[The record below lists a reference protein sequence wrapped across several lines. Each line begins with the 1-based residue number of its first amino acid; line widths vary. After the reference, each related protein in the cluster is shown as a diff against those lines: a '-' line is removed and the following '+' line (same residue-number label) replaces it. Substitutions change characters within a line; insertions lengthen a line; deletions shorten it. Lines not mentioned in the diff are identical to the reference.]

1 MSRSNGTTAEGAQV
15 AESVPRL
22 NWLDPVKAL
31 ALLAILLNHL
41 VEEFGP
47 GPWFTNPEN
56 AWPSLAVR
64 LHTLVPPGTTILTQT
79 VRAAG
84 WLGDAAP
91 GVFILAS
98 GVGLTL
104 SALIDPVSTLDA
116 RTFYRRR
123 LLRLFPLY
131 IAMHFVVLA
140 GALFVPGNIDS
151 FAGLR
156 TMLSLTGVRALPGTF
171 FHISPSWWFV
181 WLILQLYVVYPYLF
195 RALRKLG
202 PARFFA
208 AALVVTLAARG
219 IGLELPRGRYAWLTG
234 LFFASRLAE
243 FAVGMVLAQMIVI
256 APLARGPH
264 RQRRRPSRSSRCRS
278 SATCSGSAA
287 SFTLAGALVSNLLVT
302 VGMTG
307 LFYAIWQWVL
317 RPEPRLASSAQ
328 WLGRRSYAVFLLHQP
343 PLQWTAAW
351 FGGVRSIHLAAAVGV
366 LGLSMP
372 AAAALEDATNRARK
386 WRPSHIA
393 PNARRALALVLSL
406 AIAVLAVAVIGT
418 HEPTE
423 NVARAGAWLCAFAL
437 FALGID
443 YSASRTAM
451 RAPERFVALTAMI
464 GGALSLWIAPGT
476 SGGFALGLG
485 AAGAGTLML
494 LETRRLVLPLRA
506 FAALVFLGASAAVGE
521 IALRRIAPLETAVWG
536 ELPALQTDS
545 SRAFALIPNRT
556 TRLRYNDYDYTV
568 TTNSLGLTSPEI
580 ADARPTPNT
589 LRVFVTGDAFT
600 MPEGVNYDRS
610 YPSLLGAKLSA
621 CLAPRP
627 VQVID
632 GGVTGY
638 GPNEERAE
646 LQQLAPRYRPDV
658 IVEQFYI
665 NELSDITIA
674 PAEFRSSIGLDLA
687 SRGAVR
693 RLRDRSQIKTR
704 IGRMARVAK
713 ESLTGHPGAWRYDL
727 AQLDYYRAGDN
738 PLYDART
745 LRLIAT
751 ALAGMKQI
759 ADSSGS
765 HLLIAFVPGA
775 VAVSGPARM
784 PHFPRGE
791 NLRDASAYDLTR
803 PYRALKQIADSLGI
817 KTIDLTASLRAAGRA
832 CVLPG
837 LVALDAERA
846 QSGGRGDRPHARYA
860 RLPGSAL
867 LVSPFAAL
875 EHTVIALAIAS
886 LAALAFERAGAPR
899 ALSALA
905 VVARIDQRARAVGAA
920 W

>member
-1 MSRSNGTTAEGAQV
+1 MTRASGELAGTRAAASPPAHLVEGARDGYGSHGSRSETSPIRVE
-15 AESVPRL
+15 
-22 NWLDPVKAL
+22 WLDPVKAL

-64 LHTLVPPGTTILTQT
+64 LHTMVPPGTTLFLRS

-104 SALIDPVSTLDA
+104 SALSDPARTLDA

-140 GALFVPGNIDS
+140 GALFVPGNIES

-156 TMLSLTGVRALPGTF
+156 TMLSLTGMRALPGTF

-181 WLILQLYVVYPYLF
+181 WLILQLYIVYPYLF

-208 AALVVTLAARG
+208 AALVVTIAARA

-243 FAVGMVLAQMIVI
+243 FAVGMVLAQMIVSRR
-256 APLARGPH
+256 ASAAATPSTRASAASLPSTLAIFAMSLLCYVLGLL
-264 RQRRRPSRSSRCRS
+264 
-278 SATCSGSAA
+278 A
-287 SFTLAGALVSNLLVT
+287 SFTLPGALVSNLLVT

-307 LFYAIWQWVL
+307 IFWAVWQTVL

-351 FGGVRSIHLAAAVGV
+351 FANARGAHLAAAIGA
-366 LGLSMP
+366 LGLSVP
-372 AAAALEDATNRARK
+372 VAARLEDACNRAAK
-386 WRPSHIA
+386 WRPATIA
-393 PNARRALALVLSL
+393 PGVRRALALVLSIAIAAL
-406 AIAVLAVAVIGT
+406 AITVIGT

-423 NVARAGAWLCAFAL
+423 TIARAGAWLCAFAL
-437 FALGID
+437 FALGIL
-443 YSASRTAM
+443 YWTT
-451 RAPERFVALTAMI
+451 RAEMPALERFVALTALL
-464 GGALSLWIAPGT
+464 GGALSLWVAPGT
-476 SGGFALGLG
+476 SGGFALGMG
-485 AAGAGTLML
+485 AVCAGILIL
-494 LETRRLVLPLRA
+494 LQTQRLALPLRVL
-506 FAALVFLGASAAVGE
+506 AALVFLAASAVTGE
-521 IALRRIAPLETAVWG
+521 LALRRLAPLETAVWG

-545 SRAFALIPNRT
+545 ARAFALIPNRT
-556 TRLRYNDYDYTV
+556 TRLRYNDYDYTLK
-568 TTNSLGLTSPEI
+568 TNSLGLTSPEI
-580 ADARPTPNT
+580 ASARPTPNT
-589 LRVFVTGDAFT
+589 FRIFVTGDAFS

-610 YPSLLGAKLSA
+610 YPALLSAKLNS

-665 NELSDITIA
+665 NELSDVTIA
-674 PAEFRSSIGLDLA
+674 PAEFRRSIGLDLA
-687 SRGAVR
+687 SRSAVR

-704 IGRMARVAK
+704 IGRMARAAK
-713 ESLTGHPGAWRYDL
+713 ETLTGHPGAWRYEL

-745 LRLIAT
+745 LRLIAG
-751 ALAGMKQI
+751 ALAGMKHV
-759 ADSSGS
+759 ADSSGAR
-765 HLLIAFVPGA
+765 LLVAFVPGA
-775 VAVSGPARM
+775 VAVSDPARL

-791 NLRDASAYDLTR
+791 NVRDPHAYDLSR
-803 PYRALKQIADSLGI
+803 PYRALKQIADSLEI
-817 KTIDLTASLRAAGRA
+817 KTIDLTSDLRTAGAGPAYYPASWHWTPSGHEAAAGAIGRT
-832 CVLPG
+832 
-837 LVALDAERA
+837 LDTL
-846 QSGGRGDRPHARYA
+846 GF
-860 RLPGSAL
+860 L
-867 LVSPFAAL
+867 
-875 EHTVIALAIAS
+875 
-886 LAALAFERAGAPR
+886 GAHC
-899 ALSALA
+899 S
-905 VVARIDQRARAVGAA
+905 
-920 W
+920 

>member
-1 MSRSNGTTAEGAQV
+1 MIRATGELDGTRAAASPPAHPLPSSRDSQEGARTEGAHLASATQ
-15 AESVPRL
+15 RIT
-22 NWLDPVKAL
+22 WLDPVKAL

-56 AWPSLAVR
+56 AWPTLAVR
-64 LHTLVPPGTTILTQT
+64 LHTIVPPGTTLLLRG

-104 SALIDPVSTLDA
+104 SALSDPASTLDA
-116 RTFYRRR
+116 RSFYRRR

-140 GALFVPGNIDS
+140 GALFVPGNLDS

-156 TMLSLTGVRALPGTF
+156 TMLSLSGVRALPGTF

-181 WLILQLYVVYPYLF
+181 GLILQLYVVYPYLF

-208 AALVVTLAARG
+208 LALVVTLAARA

-243 FAVGMVLAQMIVI
+243 FAVGMVLAQVIVSRRARAM
-256 APLARGPH
+256 APPAPSTLAIFAMSLLCYVVGL
-264 RQRRRPSRSSRCRS
+264 
-278 SATCSGSAA
+278 AA
-287 SFTLAGALVSNLLVT
+287 SFTLPGALVSNLLVT

-307 LFYAIWQWVL
+307 IFWAVWQTML
-317 RPEPRLASSAQ
+317 RPEPHLASSAQ

-351 FGGVRSIHLAAAVGV
+351 FGSARGLHLAAALGA
-366 LGLSMP
+366 LGLSVP
-372 AAAALEDATNRARK
+372 AAAGIEDASNRAMR
-386 WRPSHIA
+386 WRPSSIA
-393 PNARRALALVLSL
+393 QGTRRALAFVLSIVIATL
-406 AIAVLAVAVIGT
+406 AITVIGA
-418 HEPTE
+418 HEPSETL
-423 NVARAGAWLCAFAL
+423 ARAGAWLCAFAL
-437 FALGID
+437 FALGLD
-443 YSASRTAM
+443 YWCTRAEMQSA
-451 RAPERFVALTAMI
+451 ERFVALTALL
-464 GGALSLWIAPGT
+464 GGALSLWVGPGT

-485 AAGAGTLML
+485 AAGAGALML
-494 LETRRLVLPLRA
+494 FHASRLALPVRML
-506 FAALVFLGASAAVGE
+506 AALVFLGAFAAVGE
-521 IALRRIAPLETAVWG
+521 LALRRIAPLETAVWG
-536 ELPALQTDS
+536 ELQALQVDS
-545 SRAFALIPNRT
+545 ARTFALIPNRT
-556 TRLRYNDYDYTV
+556 THLRYNDYDYTV

-580 ADARPTPNT
+580 ADARPTANT
-589 LRVFVTGDAFT
+589 FRVFVTGDAFS

-610 YPSLLGAKLSA
+610 YPALLGAKLTS

-646 LQQLAPRYRPDV
+646 LQQFAPRYRPDV

-665 NELSDITIA
+665 NELSDVTIA
-674 PAEFRSSIGLDLA
+674 PADFRRSIGLDLA

-693 RLRDRSQIKTR
+693 RLRDRSQLKTR
-704 IGRMARVAK
+704 IGRMARAAK

-727 AQLDYYRAGDN
+727 AQLDYYRAGEN
-738 PLYDART
+738 PLYDAHT
-745 LRLIAT
+745 LHLIAS
-751 ALAGMKQI
+751 ALAGMKQV
-759 ADSSGS
+759 ADGSGA

-775 VAVSGPARM
+775 VAVSDPARL

-791 NLRDASAYDLTR
+791 NLGDARAYDLAR
-803 PYRALKQIADSLGI
+803 PYRALTQIADSLGI
-817 KTIDLTASLRAAGRA
+817 KTIDLTADLRAAGA
-832 CVLPG
+832 EPAYYPASWHWTPSG
-837 LVALDAERA
+837 HQAAAGALVRALDTLGYLGVHC
-846 QSGGRGDRPHARYA
+846 S
-860 RLPGSAL
+860 
-867 LVSPFAAL
+867 
-875 EHTVIALAIAS
+875 
-886 LAALAFERAGAPR
+886 
-899 ALSALA
+899 
-905 VVARIDQRARAVGAA
+905 
-920 W
+920 